1 MSNDSFETDAQRVS
15 LLADGQLQ
23 GEDFG
28 RAVAHLTHSADAR
41 QAWDSYHLVGE
52 VMRHGAPHARA
63 HDAEFVKKLRQK
75 ITLESTEIIAVSAI
89 PISAI
94 GKKVTEVRV
103 ANDGRWRRVVGLAS
117 VALVGVLAWQGYRF
131 AAPTL
136 DQSGAG
142 QLAQRQLPAS
152 ASAVPGAPQVVQTG
166 AGDAQL
172 MLRDPRLDAL
182 LAAHRQFGGSSALQM
197 PSGFLR
203 NATFEEGKR

>member
-28 RAVAHLTHSADAR
+28 RAVAHLTRSADAR

-63 HDAEFVKKLRQK
+63 HDAEFVKKLRHK
-75 ITLESTEIIAVSAI
+75 ITLESTEIIAVNAT

-94 GKKVTEVRV
+94 GKKDTEARV

-136 DQSGAG
+136 DQPGAG
-142 QLAQRQLPAS
+142 QLAQMKLPAS
-152 ASAVPGAPQVVQTG
+152 ASAAPGAPQVVQTG